1 MHTTI
6 VETEEVGE
14 VVVQHN
20 GDWSGMA
27 TLTWQNADD
36 GPRHEVRVP
45 AYVLAACARE
55 KAVRDA
61 IHALEEML

>member
-1 MHTTI
+1 MHTTR

-14 VVVQHN
+14 VIVQHN

-27 TLTWQNADD
+27 IVTWQDSDD
-36 GPRHEVRVP
+36 GPRHEARVP
-45 AYVLAACARE
+45 GYVLVACARE

-61 IHALEEML
+61 IRALEDTL